1 MRTIDDLVKG
11 GDPVDPDLVSFLAA
25 EGLDTIEEVQALG
38 RPHFV
43 QIFADRAG
51 FTRDFVTLLEDLELT
66 WETAATAERLQ
77 CPPDEMEI
85 GVGSSVVIAKLG
97 ADMFADVFRH
107 PREVVQTAMA
117 ERDGMLLEL
126 DELLVRHN
134 LKW

>member
-1 MRTIDDLVKG
+1 
-11 GDPVDPDLVSFLAA
+11 
-25 EGLDTIEEVQALG
+25 
-38 RPHFV
+38 
-43 QIFADRAG
+43 
-51 FTRDFVTLLEDLELT
+51 
-66 WETAATAERLQ
+66 
-77 CPPDEMEI
+77 MEI

-97 ADMFADVFRH
+97 ADTFADVFRH